1 MGVETIL
8 SAKKIVLI
16 AKGKS
21 KEAAIRR
28 ALGEVSS
35 ECPASFL
42 QEHDDVTFVLS
53 DDISV
58 CFGCD
63 DMMI

>member
-58 CFGCD
+58 
-63 DMMI
+63 